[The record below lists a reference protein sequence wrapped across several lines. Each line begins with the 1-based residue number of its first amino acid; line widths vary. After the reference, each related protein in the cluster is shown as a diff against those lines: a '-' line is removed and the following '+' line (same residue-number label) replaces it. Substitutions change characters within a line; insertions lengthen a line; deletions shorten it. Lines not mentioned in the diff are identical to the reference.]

1 MVVREE
7 ALRRRPP
14 DPRWLPMGRRGAA
27 AATAVV
33 LGDGY
38 TTDEAA
44 KNEKSEEAARSRSRY
59 VQNEER

>member
-1 MVVREE
+1 
-7 ALRRRPP
+7 
-14 DPRWLPMGRRGAA
+14 MGRRGAA